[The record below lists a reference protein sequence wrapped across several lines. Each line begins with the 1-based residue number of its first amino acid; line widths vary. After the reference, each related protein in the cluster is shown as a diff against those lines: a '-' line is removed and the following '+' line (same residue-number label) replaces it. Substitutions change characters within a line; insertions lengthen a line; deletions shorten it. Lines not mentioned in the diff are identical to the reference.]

1 MTRPS
6 KHWMRWAA
14 LGAAF
19 FLVVLLWLAL
29 VAGRVA
35 GEPLRLTL
43 WADCLPLDRAGLRAP
58 SRCPPSQPGSNHQR
72 TLLSPG

>member
-1 MTRPS
+1 MTRLFKCWKP
-6 KHWMRWAA
+6 WAA

-29 VAGRVA
+29 VAGRVT

-43 WADCLPLDRAGLRAP
+43 WASHKAAGE
-58 SRCPPSQPGSNHQR
+58 GI
-72 TLLSPG
+72 

>member
-1 MTRPS
+1 MTRLL
-6 KHWMRWAA
+6 KHWKRWAA

-29 VAGRVA
+29 VAGRVG

-43 WADCLPLDRAGLRAP
+43 GASHNAAGK
-58 SRCPPSQPGSNHQR
+58 G
-72 TLLSPG
+72 T